1 MGPPGWAGM
10 CSASLGD
17 AESLEIQKAGTE
29 DTAGLPLPSP
39 LQSHVTMENS
49 TVNRMYVTV
58 AQVKCTRPSRNALR
72 QHSLWQPAPPH
83 LPHPRQHTHFFS
95 LIMAMICQKK
105 KNHIAKEAKGM
116 LVPVPR
122 GHICLFLVPSKA
134 QDPVIT
140 VITCS
145 LREDR

>member
-1 MGPPGWAGM
+1 M

-49 TVNRMYVTV
+49 TVSRTCVTV
-58 AQVKCTRPSRNALR
+58 AQVKCTHPSRNALR
-72 QHSLWQPAPPH
+72 QHSLWQPAP
-83 LPHPRQHTHFFS
+83 HPANTHFFS
-95 LIMAMICQKK
+95 LIMAMICPKKK

-145 LREDR
+145 LHGDR